1 MSIFFIFSTFL
12 WLSVQFLH
20 SPPHIR
26 CIVSGAWLRDLR
38 IGFSLGRSQVS
49 YSLSSAFLDHCYRN
63 LGFPQPNTRIA
74 CCLHYGNSPSLPP
87 VRPVY
92 SYYPSLSFPSSP
104 APQVQE
110 AFFLYYPSILPTLL
124 YLFTHLWTLIGLHH
138 SHLPSGSSNRFP
150 TYRDVPCF
158 GYTGY
163 GHWSICISS

>member
-1 MSIFFIFSTFL
+1 MVVCAVSPL
-12 WLSVQFLH
+12 

-49 YSLSSAFLDHCYRN
+49 YSLSSAFFDHCYRN

-74 CCLHYGNSPSLPP
+74 CCLHYSNSPSLPYYQFILITP
-87 VRPVY
+87 VSPFRVLRLPKFRKPSFY
-92 SYYPSLSFPSSP
+92 AILSYC
-104 APQVQE
+104 
-110 AFFLYYPSILPTLL
+110 LL
-124 YLFTHLWTLIGLHH
+124 YLFTYLWTLIGLHH
-138 SHLPSGSSNRFP
+138 SHLPSEVPTAFQLIG

-158 GYTGY
+158 GYTGH